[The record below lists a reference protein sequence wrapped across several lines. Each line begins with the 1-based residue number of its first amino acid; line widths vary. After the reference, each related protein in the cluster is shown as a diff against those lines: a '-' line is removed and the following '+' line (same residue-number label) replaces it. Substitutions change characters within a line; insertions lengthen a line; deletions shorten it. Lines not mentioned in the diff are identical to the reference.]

1 MQDIDSDTANAGRTG
16 MSLTRELGSTGI
28 GVTRLCAGA
37 AHWRSPDD
45 PEGGIDPAES
55 AALADAL
62 FRSEVVRYLDTSNN
76 YAGGESE
83 RRIGLALRAAGGIP
97 AGFVLQ
103 TKADRD
109 MSTGD
114 FSGSRMRASI
124 AESLDRLGL
133 TRLPIV
139 FLHDPENTTW
149 EQAMAADGPVA
160 ALVAAR
166 DEGLIGHLGLSGGPV
181 HLLTRF
187 LETGYFEAVITHNR
201 HTLVDRGADPLLDLA
216 VAHGI
221 GVLNAAP
228 YGGGMLTRW
237 PVDRTRYAYGEAPVA
252 LIGAANEMGRLCADA
267 GVPFAAAALQFS
279 TRDPRITST
288 IVGMRTVGDLE
299 ASIELDGIEVPEE
312 LWAALLA
319 VPLDPSTWQDAD
331 QPAGRRP

>member
-1 MQDIDSDTANAGRTG
+1 

-28 GVTRLCAGA
+28 EVTRLCAGA

-133 TRLPIV
+133 TRLPIL

-181 HLLTRF
+181 RP
-187 LETGYFEAVITHNR
+187 
-201 HTLVDRGADPLLDLA
+201 ADPLPRDRLLRGGHHA
-216 VAHGI
+216 QPAHPGRSQR
-221 GVLNAAP
+221 GPAARP
-228 YGGGMLTRW
+228 RRRARHRACSTRH
-237 PVDRTRYAYGEAPVA
+237 RT
-252 LIGAANEMGRLCADA
+252 
-267 GVPFAAAALQFS
+267 AAAC
-279 TRDPRITST
+279 
-288 IVGMRTVGDLE
+288 
-299 ASIELDGIEVPEE
+299 
-312 LWAALLA
+312 
-319 VPLDPSTWQDAD
+319 
-331 QPAGRRP
+331 

>member
-1 MQDIDSDTANAGRTG
+1 MA
-16 MSLTRELGSTGI
+16 LTRELGSTEI
-28 GVTRLCAGA
+28 EVTRLCVGA
-37 AHWRSPDD
+37 AAWSPLDH
-45 PEGGIDPAES
+45 PHGGSDPAES

-62 FRSEVVRYLDTSNN
+62 LRSEVVRYLDTSNN
-76 YAGGESE
+76 YGAGESE
-83 RRIGLALRAAGGIP
+83 RRIGSALRAAGGIP
-97 AGFVLQ
+97 TGFVLQ

-109 MSTGD
+109 MVSGD
-114 FSGSRMRASI
+114 FSGPRMRASI
-124 AESLDRLGL
+124 EESMDRLGL
-133 TRLPIV
+133 THLPIL

-181 HLLTRF
+181 DLLARF
-187 LETGYFEAVITHNR
+187 LDTGHFEVVITHNR
-201 HTLVDRGADPLLDLA
+201 HTLVDRSAQPLLDLA
-216 VAHGI
+216 AAKRI

-237 PVDRTRYAYGEAPVA
+237 PVDRTRYAYGEAPPA
-252 LIGAANEMGRLCADA
+252 LIDAADEMGRLCADA

-288 IVGMRTVGDLE
+288 IVGMRTVGDLQ
-299 ASIELDGIEVPEE
+299 ASIELDEIEIPED

-319 VPLDPSTWQDAD
+319 VPLDPSTWQDASRPTRS
-331 QPAGRRP
+331 PA

>member
-1 MQDIDSDTANAGRTG
+1 
-16 MSLTRELGSTGI
+16 MSRTRELESTGI
-28 GVTRLCAGA
+28 EVTRLCAGA
-37 AHWRSPDD
+37 AAWAPPDD
-45 PEGGIDPAES
+45 PHGGIDPAES
-55 AALADAL
+55 VALADAL
-62 FRSEVVRYLDTSNN
+62 FRSDVVRYLDTSNN
-76 YAGGESE
+76 YGGGESE
-83 RRIGLALRAAGGIP
+83 RRIGRALRAAHGIP

-109 MSTGD
+109 MATGD
-114 FSGSRMRASI
+114 FSGSRMRESI
-124 AESLDRLGL
+124 AESLERLGL
-133 TRLPIV
+133 THLPIV

-149 EQAMAADGPVA
+149 ERAMAADGPVA

-181 HLLTRF
+181 GLLARF
-187 LETGYFEAVITHNR
+187 LETGHFEAVITHNR
-201 HTLVDRGADPLLDLA
+201 YTLVDRSADPLLDLA
-216 VAHGI
+216 AAQGI

-237 PVDRTRYAYGEAPVA
+237 PVDRSRYAYGQGAAP
-252 LIGAANEMGRLCADA
+252 LIDAANEMGRLCADA

-299 ASIELDGIEVPEE
+299 ASIQLDETEIPEE
-312 LWAALLA
+312 LWDALLA

-331 QPAGRRP
+331 RPAQSRS

>member
-1 MQDIDSDTANAGRTG
+1 
-16 MSLTRELGSTGI
+16 MSRTRELGSTGI
-28 GVTRLCAGA
+28 EVTRLCAGA
-37 AHWRSPDD
+37 AAWCSPSH
-45 PEGGIDPAES
+45 PHGGVDAAES

-76 YAGGESE
+76 YGSGESE
-83 RRIGLALRAAGGIP
+83 QRIGSALSVAGGLP
-97 AGFVLQ
+97 TSFVLQ

-109 MSTGD
+109 TVTGD

-124 AESLDRLGL
+124 EESLERLGL

-149 EQAMAADGPVA
+149 ERAMADDGPVA

-166 DEGLIGHLGLSGGPV
+166 DDGLIGHLGLSGGPV
-181 HLLTRF
+181 DLLARL
-187 LETGYFEAVITHNR
+187 LETGHFEAVITHNR
-201 HTLVDRGADPLLDLA
+201 HTLVDRSADALLDLA
-216 VAHGI
+216 AEQGI

-237 PVDRTRYAYGEAPVA
+237 PVDRSRYAYGEGRPA
-252 LIGAANEMGRLCADA
+252 LIEAANEMGRLCADA

-299 ASIELDGIEVPEE
+299 ASIELDEFEIPEE
-312 LWAALLA
+312 LWAALLV
-319 VPLDPSTWQDAD
+319 VPLDPSTWQDAGSTTE
-331 QPAGRRP
+331 GRP